1 MKRIYR
7 ALIIIVV
14 FTNIINIFPQAMLI
28 KVVGNYVKKAN
39 LVDKVIREKTNFIN
53 IDVVIPQIVG
63 LGDENR
69 EKDINNEILNWTNL
83 WIKDTKDTSE
93 DLKPTIPYELMARYV
108 LSNNEDILSF
118 YIDYYQF
125 SGGAHGITTRNTYNI
140 DIKSGN
146 KVMLKDLFK
155 EGYDYKTYINNEI
168 RKQISIHPE
177 YYFAGKEGFSGIRE
191 NQDFYIR
198 DNKIVIHFP
207 YYEIAPYVTG
217 MPEFEIEMKK

>member
-7 ALIIIVV
+7 ALIIIAV

-28 KVVGNYVKKAN
+28 NVVGNYVKKAT

-63 LGDENR
+63 LGDENK

-93 DLKPTIPYELMARYV
+93 DIKPTIPYELMARYV
-108 LSNNEDILSF
+108 LTNNQDILSF

-140 DIKSGN
+140 DIQSGN
-146 KVMLKDLFK
+146 KLMLKDLFR

-177 YYFAGKEGFSGIRE
+177 YYFTGKEGFNGIKE

-217 MPEFEIEMKK
+217 MPEFEIEMKR

>member
-7 ALIIIVV
+7 ALIIIAV
-14 FTNIINIFPQAMLI
+14 FTNIINIFPQAMLMN
-28 KVVGNYVKKAN
+28 VVGNYVKKAV
-39 LVDKVIREKTNFIN
+39 LVDKIIREKTNFIN

-63 LGDENR
+63 LGDENK

-93 DLKPTIPYELMARYV
+93 DIKPTIPYELMARYV
-108 LSNNEDILSF
+108 LTNNQDILSF

-140 DIKSGN
+140 DINSGN
-146 KVMLKDLFK
+146 KLMLKDLFK
-155 EGYDYKTYINNEI
+155 EGYDYKSYINNEI

-177 YYFAGKEGFSGIRE
+177 YYFTGKEGFNGIKE

-217 MPEFEIEMKK
+217 MPEFEIEMKR

>member
-7 ALIIIVV
+7 ALIIIAV

-28 KVVGNYVKKAN
+28 NVVGNYVKKAV
-39 LVDKVIREKTNFIN
+39 LVDKIIREKTNFIN

-63 LGDENR
+63 LGDENK

-93 DLKPTIPYELMARYV
+93 DIKPTIPYELMARYV
-108 LSNNEDILSF
+108 LTNNQDILSF

-140 DIKSGN
+140 DIQSGN
-146 KVMLKDLFK
+146 KLMLKDLFK

-177 YYFAGKEGFSGIRE
+177 YYFTGKEGFNGIKE

-217 MPEFEIEMKK
+217 MPEFEIEMKR

>member
-7 ALIIIVV
+7 ALIIIAV

-28 KVVGNYVKKAN
+28 NVVGNYVKKAT

-63 LGDENR
+63 LGDENK

-93 DLKPTIPYELMARYV
+93 DIKPTIPYELMARYV
-108 LSNNEDILSF
+108 LTNNQDILSF

-140 DIKSGN
+140 DIQSGN
-146 KVMLKDLFK
+146 KLMLKDLFK

-177 YYFAGKEGFSGIRE
+177 YYFTGKEGFNGIKE

-217 MPEFEIEMKK
+217 MPEFEIEMKR

>member
-63 LGDENR
+63 LGDENK

-93 DLKPTIPYELMARYV
+93 DIKPTIPYELMARYV
-108 LSNNEDILSF
+108 LTNNQDILSF

-140 DIKSGN
+140 DIQSGN
-146 KVMLKDLFK
+146 KLMLKDLFK

-168 RKQISIHPE
+168 RKQISIHPD
-177 YYFAGKEGFSGIRE
+177 YYFTGKEGFNGIKE

-217 MPEFEIEMKK
+217 MPEFEIEMKR